1 MKYSRE
7 IIAGLM
13 FIIALAIFIWGYN
26 FLKGMNIFAEERNVY
41 GVYDKVEGLM
51 KSNPV
56 SINGMKVGQV
66 KDLYFEKNYSGK
78 IIVIMSLSTD
88 FPIPKNSIAN
98 IFSSDLMGSKAIDIR
113 LGDSDEYIKNGDT
126 LFTETEAGLKEAVNK
141 QVQPLK
147 RKAEN
152 LIISIDS
159 MVTTIQTIFSKSA
172 RENLMKSFESIE
184 TTFDNLK
191 HSTYQIDTFLY
202 TEKNNLSKIIYNIE
216 ELTGALMKN
225 KENIDKTLINLE
237 SISDSLAKADITA
250 TFANAKRS
258 LDELSDILE
267 KINNAEGSAGK
278 LINDK
283 KLYEELVQTSKELK
297 KLISD
302 IEANPKKYVKF
313 SLF

>member
-1 MKYSRE
+1 
-7 IIAGLM
+7 
-13 FIIALAIFIWGYN
+13 
-26 FLKGMNIFAEERNVY
+26 MNIFAEERNVY